1 MENDQRRYPI
11 FVTLDSNFIPNKKQ
25 LPKKEEPPI
34 FVALERGLNA
44 SLEANIQP
52 TVIESQI

>member
-1 MENDQRRYPI
+1 MGAEDYCIHYSDIKALQIVN
-11 FVTLDSNFIPNKKQ
+11 SNFIPNKKQ

-44 SLEANIQP
+44 SA
-52 TVIESQI
+52 